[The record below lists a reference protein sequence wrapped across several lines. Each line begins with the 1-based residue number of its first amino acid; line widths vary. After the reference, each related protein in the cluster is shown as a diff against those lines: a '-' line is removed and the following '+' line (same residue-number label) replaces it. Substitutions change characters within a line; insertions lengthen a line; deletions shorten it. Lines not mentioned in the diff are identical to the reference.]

1 MISDGNCQCGSAGPE
16 GAPEITGVPLKKIEK
31 MEGKVGLGLRRD
43 IAEEILDSRILTPDF
58 LEFAPENWMGMGG
71 AWKRVMDRAVESFP
85 ITCHGLSLSLGS
97 PEELDWQF
105 IRELKSFLDENR
117 VTIFSEHL
125 SYTKS
130 RNAHL
135 YDLLPIPFRRD
146 AIDHV
151 VDRIRRVQ
159 DLLERPLAI
168 ENVSYY
174 TPVAAEMTEAEFVN
188 EIVERADCKLLLDVN
203 NVYVNAFNH
212 RYDAKEFIGAL
223 PLERVAYIHMAGH
236 EQVEPDLIIDTH
248 GQPIIDPVYDLFEWT
263 IQKMDPV
270 PVLLERDF
278 NFEDLEQIQGEL
290 TQIKGILN
298 RHWEVTHASA

>member
-1 MISDGNCQCGSAGPE
+1 
-16 GAPEITGVPLKKIEK
+16 
-31 MEGKVGLGLRRD
+31 MEGRTVNVGLGLRRD
-43 IAEEILDSRILTPDF
+43 IAEEILENRILNPDF

-71 AWKRVMDRAVESFP
+71 AWKRVMDRAAERFP

-97 PEELDWQF
+97 VEELDWKF
-105 IRELKSFLDENR
+105 ISELKVFLDENQ
-117 VTIFSEHL
+117 VGIYSEHL

-135 YDLLPIPFRRD
+135 YDLLPIPFRQD

-151 VDRIRRVQ
+151 VDRIGRVQ
-159 DLLERPLAI
+159 DALKRPLAI

-174 TPVAAEMTEAEFVN
+174 TPVAAEMSEIEFVN
-188 EIVERADCKLLLDVN
+188 EIVERSGCDLLLDVN

-212 RYDAKEFIGAL
+212 SYNAKDFIEQL

-248 GQPIIDPVYDLFEWT
+248 GQPIIDPVYELFEWT

-270 PVLLERDF
+270 PVLLERDYH
-278 NFEDLEQIQGEL
+278 FEDLEQIQGEL
-290 TQIKGILN
+290 TRIKSILKK
-298 RHWEVTHASA
+298 HWEVAHESA

>member
-1 MISDGNCQCGSAGPE
+1 
-16 GAPEITGVPLKKIEK
+16 
-31 MEGKVGLGLRRD
+31 MESKSVKVGLGLRRD
-43 IAEEILDSRILTPDF
+43 IAEEILDSRLLTPDF

-71 AWKRVMDRAVESFP
+71 AWKRLIDRAVESFP

-97 PEELDWQF
+97 PEDLDWQF
-105 IRELKSFLDENR
+105 IRELKSFLDDNR
-117 VTIFSEHL
+117 VTIYSEHL

-135 YDLLPIPFRRD
+135 YDLLPIPFRLD
-146 AIDHV
+146 AINHV
-151 VDRIRRVQ
+151 VERIRMVQ
-159 DLLERPLAI
+159 DFLERPLAI

-174 TPVAAEMTEAEFVN
+174 TPVAAELSEIEFVN

-212 RYDAKEFIGAL
+212 SYDAKEYIDSI
-223 PLERVAYIHMAGH
+223 PLDRVAYIHMAGH

-248 GQPIIDPVYDLFEWT
+248 GQPIIDPVYELFEWT
-263 IQKMDPV
+263 IKKMDPV

-278 NFEDLEQIQGEL
+278 NFQDLDQIQGEL
-290 TQIKGILN
+290 TQIKTILN
-298 RHWEVTHASA
+298 RHWKKSHATA